1 MHLIQLK
8 KSVMIRVTTMENKGG
23 SYPFLA
29 EEIPDLNVVLL
40 RRDASIDRKMS
51 IHKSHLVPITFGDA
65 SDEVLDMAKS
75 SSNGSHCFARA
86 KPSFNLKLSTFF
98 DDLEV

>member
-51 IHKSHLVPITFGDA
+51 INKSHLVPVTFRHTGNQ
-65 SDEVLDMAKS
+65 VLNMA
-75 SSNGSHCFARA
+75 
-86 KPSFNLKLSTFF
+86 
-98 DDLEV
+98 